1 MLHTMS
7 PDVRE
12 GILLQNGQISV
23 LVHRQRFTI
32 HFPPDSQDVL
42 RGSGR
47 ILSSRWVSVVYRAR
61 GVNFLHNIDD
71 GVSCWGLFSIV
82 MSLESPL
89 GHHNT
94 STTFDVPV

>member
-1 MLHTMS
+1 MS
-7 PDVRE
+7 SDIGEV
-12 GILLQNGQISV
+12 ILLQHGQVSV
-23 LVHRQRFTI
+23 LVHRRRFNI

-42 RGSGR
+42 RGSGSL
-47 ILSSRWVSVVYRAR
+47 LSSRWVSVVYRAS

-71 GVSCWGLFSIV
+71 TDSVPNCWGLFSLV

>member
-1 MLHTMS
+1 MS
-7 PDVRE
+7 SDIGEV
-12 GILLQNGQISV
+12 ILLQHGQVSV
-23 LVHRQRFTI
+23 LVHRQRFNI

-42 RGSGR
+42 RGSGSL
-47 ILSSRWVSVVYRAR
+47 LSSRWVSVVYRAS

-71 GVSCWGLFSIV
+71 SVPCWGLFSLV

-89 GHHNT
+89 GHQNT